1 MSSNSGPEVVK
12 RSIGKLVRAL
22 LKHGWVEPEGLGV
35 GHEIAGAQCLL
46 MAEEPIVYRPALS
59 GTSIDQ
65 MVNLSRRQ

>member
-1 MSSNSGPEVVK
+1 
-12 RSIGKLVRAL
+12 L
-22 LKHGWVEPEGLGV
+22 LKHGRVEPEGLGV